1 MKVFRALRIEK
12 AVGGSAQVRAW
23 ERELK
28 AVGGITLFGLRIES
42 VGELAT
48 VALGA
53 GALFFFVMVVG
64 AVTGGF
70 NPVAALFL
78 LGGIGVL
85 FFISWRRP
93 IEEYKDR
100 FLRDGEMPAALE
112 MVIGGLEA
120 GMSVESTLWHISKH
134 LKGVVGRL
142 FGEAQNDID
151 YGMSVNDA
159 LTKAAE
165 RSLSVYFQRF
175 VALVA
180 AGREMGGGD
189 TQHYLKQ
196 LLEEI
201 NDVKGNE
208 RIESAGRINNILFFP
223 IFLGYFLPIL
233 ILFSLPFIFSLRG
246 MFRIF

>member
-1 MKVFRALRIEK
+1 MNMFRGLRLEK
-12 AVGGSAQVRAW
+12 AVARSTLARLW
-23 ERELK
+23 ERELQ
-28 AVGGITLFGLRIES
+28 AVGGIVLFGLRIEN

-53 GALFFFVMVVG
+53 GALFFLVVVVG
-64 AVTGGF
+64 AVAGGF
-70 NPVAALFL
+70 NPLASLFL
-78 LGGIGVL
+78 LGGLGVL
-85 FFISWRRP
+85 FYTSWRRP
-93 IEEYKDR
+93 IEEYKDS

-112 MVIGGLEA
+112 MFIGGMEA
-120 GMSVESTLWHISKH
+120 GMSVESTLWHVSNH

-142 FGEAQNDID
+142 FVEAQNDID
-151 YGMSVNDA
+151 YGKSVNDA
-159 LTKAAE
+159 LSMAAE
-165 RSLSVYFQRF
+165 KSLSIYFQRF
-175 VALVA
+175 MALVA

-233 ILFSLPFIFSLRG
+233 ILFSLPFIFSLSG
-246 MFRIF
+246 FFRIF

>member
-1 MKVFRALRIEK
+1 LRLEK
-12 AVGGSAQVRAW
+12 AVAGNALFRGW
-23 ERELK
+23 ERELR
-28 AVGGITLFGLRIES
+28 AIGGINLFGLRIEN

-53 GALFFFVMVVG
+53 GALFFLVLVVG
-64 AVTGGF
+64 AVAGGIS
-70 NPVAALFL
+70 PLAAALL
-78 LGGIGVL
+78 LGGLGSL
-85 FFISWRRP
+85 FYTSWRRP
-93 IEEYKDR
+93 IEEYKDS
-100 FLRDGEMPAALE
+100 FLRDGELPAALE
-112 MVIGGLEA
+112 MFIGGLEA
-120 GMSVESTLWHISKH
+120 GMSVESTLWHISRH

-159 LTKAAE
+159 LAKAAE
-165 RSLSVYFQRF
+165 KSLSIYFQRF
-175 VALVA
+175 MSLVQ

-189 TQHYLKQ
+189 TQHYLKR

-223 IFLGYFLPIL
+223 IFLGYFLPTL

-246 MFRIF
+246 MFQIF